1 MRIISNA
8 FWMLL
13 CRVAADLL
21 SFVLFAD
28 IAHVFGPTGTGE
40 YAYAFALGN
49 LAALVATGGFEEY
62 GIRQYV
68 LLAPAARGV
77 LWRDILTTQWRRLVI
92 AALIFSLCLALGAQ
106 SGARNVM
113 IAELSLFL
121 VGWGVAHT
129 LFIPAMAAQAMVAPS
144 LTDLGS
150 RLAAVVVA
158 LCLLHL
164 RAALPVVLLGFP
176 LAGAAMALVAARNA
190 VRHGAPPRAGSSW
203 RATLAI
209 SRGTAPFVGS
219 DLLNQLY
226 ARTDLLLIAYLLST
240 TQVGLYAVGAKFV
253 EVGVIPLL
261 LFGTAAYPLLSRLA
275 AEDPLQFERAARD
288 VMHLIC
294 LLAAWLAVGIA
305 CLVPLLV
312 PLVFGEDFQPA
323 VSLLPWFAA
332 LALVKGGE
340 IALYRLLYSLHG
352 QTLYVRC
359 LFVGTIVIAVLNI
372 LLIPRLGILGA
383 VLAAIASSLVVDALC
398 VYALRPQL
406 RSSLFVGAA
415 LRTGLALAVTAL
427 VFAYAKRLGASPWLN
442 AMLACGVIPL
452 SCAMLGLLPRPRSSP
467 LLSQAHAQAAT
478 PLNPLEVTRD
488 G

>member
-1 MRIISNA
+1 MRVISNA

-49 LAALVATGGFEEY
+49 LAALVATAGFEEY

-68 LLAPAARGV
+68 LLAPASREV
-77 LWRDILTTQWRRLVI
+77 LWRDILSTQGRRLVV
-92 AALIFSLCLALGAQ
+92 AALLFSLCLALAAQ
-106 SGARNVM
+106 SGSREVM
-113 IAELSLFL
+113 ITELSLFL

-144 LTDLGS
+144 LTDLAS
-150 RLAAVVVA
+150 RLGAVVVA

-164 RAALPVVLLGFP
+164 HASLPVVLVGFP
-176 LAGAAMALVAARNA
+176 LAGAAMVLVAARNA
-190 VRHGAPPRAGSSW
+190 AQHGAPPRAGSSW

-275 AEDPLQFERAARD
+275 AEDPIQFERAARD

-294 LLAAWLAVGIA
+294 LLAVWLAVGIA

-312 PLVFGEDFQPA
+312 PLVFGEGFQPA
-323 VSLLPWFAA
+323 VPLLPWFAA
-332 LALVKGGE
+332 LALAKGGE

-359 LFVGTIVIAVLNI
+359 LFIGTIVIAVLNI

-383 VLAAIASSLVVDALC
+383 VLAAVASSLVVDVLC
-398 VYALRPQL
+398 VYALRSRL

-415 LRTGLALAVTAL
+415 LRTALALAITAL
-427 VFAYAKRLGASPWLN
+427 VFDYAGRLGASPWLN
-442 AMLACGVIPL
+442 ATLACGIAPVC
-452 SCAMLGLLPRPRSSP
+452 CAVLGLVPRRSTSP
-467 LLSQAHAQAAT
+467 LLSQVHAKSAT
-478 PLNPLEVTRD
+478 ALSPVEVTRD

>member
-13 CRVAADLL
+13 CRVGADLL

-28 IAHVFGPTGTGE
+28 IAHIFGPTGTGE

-68 LLAPAARGV
+68 LQPAAARET
-77 LWRDILTTQWRRLVI
+77 LWRDILSTQWRRLAI
-92 AALIFSLCLALGAQ
+92 AVLIVGICLALTGQ
-106 SGARNVM
+106 SGSRNVM

-144 LTDLGS
+144 FTDLGS
-150 RLAAVVVA
+150 RFAAVAVA

-164 RAALPVVLLGFP
+164 HASLPVVLLGFP
-176 LAGAAMALVAARNA
+176 IAGAAMVLVAASNA
-190 VRHGAPPRAGSSW
+190 TKHGAPPRGGSPW

-275 AEDPLQFERAARD
+275 AEHPLQFERAARD
-288 VMHLIC
+288 VVHLIC

-323 VSLLPWFAA
+323 VPLLPWFGA

-340 IALYRLLYSLHG
+340 LALYRLLYSLHR

-359 LFVGTIVIAVLNI
+359 LFIGTIVIAVLNI
-372 LLIPRLGILGA
+372 VLIPRLGILGA
-383 VLAAIASSLVVDALC
+383 VLAAITSSLVVDVLC
-398 VYALRPQL
+398 VYALRSRL
-406 RSSLFVGAA
+406 RASLFVGAA
-415 LRTGLALAVTAL
+415 LRTLLALAVTAL
-427 VFAYAKRLGASPWLN
+427 VFSYAGRLGASPWLN
-442 AMLACGVIPL
+442 ALLACTVAPV
-452 SCAMLGLLPRPRSSP
+452 SCAMLGLLPHRRTSP
-467 LLSQAHAQAAT
+467 LLSQAHSPSAT
-478 PLNPLEVTRD
+478 ALNSLEVTRD